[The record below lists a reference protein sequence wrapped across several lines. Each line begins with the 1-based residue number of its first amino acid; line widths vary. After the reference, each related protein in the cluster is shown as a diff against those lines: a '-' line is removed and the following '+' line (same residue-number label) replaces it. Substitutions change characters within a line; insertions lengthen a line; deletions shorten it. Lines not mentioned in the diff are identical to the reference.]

1 MFSRTITRL
10 PRQLF
15 SVSAVRCSSHYR
27 MCNYNPLVEC
37 ESQKTSRNI
46 STIVSNKTTTSSR
59 EELVIQRQNAFIF
72 ISAKL
77 FAILGLFAMF
87 GISDVKEIHEDFT

>member
-15 SVSAVRCSSHYR
+15 SVSTVRSSSHYR
-27 MCNYNPLVEC
+27 RYNYNPLVEC
-37 ESQKTSRNI
+37 ESQHVSRNI
-46 STIVSNKTTTSSR
+46 STIVSNKTTTSST
-59 EELVIQRQNAFIF
+59 EEPVIQRQNAFIF

-87 GISDVKEIHEDFT
+87 GIPDVKELHEDFT